1 MAKLGK
7 ALRLTNEELDEAAEI
22 TTEDVERVNE
32 EWQKK
37 VHAIMRN
44 ALVAEQ
50 V

>member
-7 ALRLTNEELDEAAEI
+7 ALRLTNDELDELAEI

-32 EWQKK
+32 EWQKT
-37 VHAIMRN
+37 VHSIARN
-44 ALVAEQ
+44 LLVAEQ